1 MFNKALN
8 GRRAAVARVIA
19 AVLAFCCIFSL
30 CSCSGGSSGESSAV
44 NGSQRR
50 KQVDIHK
57 SIQEML
63 GFDID
68 DGFIDGAEISNDTLS
83 SESYGKIKIQ
93 VKEGKEDELSNF
105 LSEKFGRPQ
114 VVASVDVPRYQEHQY
129 ANELRMM
136 SYIRYFVT
144 FKSGDSAKSIPI
156 NIYLATQNQVTFL
169 YIFG

>member
-1 MFNKALN
+1 
-8 GRRAAVARVIA
+8 
-19 AVLAFCCIFSL
+19 
-30 CSCSGGSSGESSAV
+30 
-44 NGSQRR
+44 
-50 KQVDIHK
+50 
-57 SIQEML
+57 ML

-68 DGFIDGAEISNDTLS
+68 DGFIDGAEISNDALA

-105 LSEKFGRPQ
+105 LAEKLGRPQ
-114 VVASVDVPRYQEHQY
+114 AVSSVDVPRYQEHQY

-156 NIYLATQNQVTFL
+156 NLYLATQNQVTFL